1 MEASIEK
8 ILCIGVTKTRFDL
21 FDDVKLML
29 SSGSVIEGCI
39 VEIEDW
45 GVVIETVDGEQK
57 GIHVN
62 DIVDYVN

>member
-29 SSGSVIEGCI
+29 SSGSVIKGRI

-45 GVVIETVDGEQK
+45 GVVIETADGEQK
-57 GIHVN
+57 GINVN
-62 DIVDYVN
+62 DIVDYEN

>member
-8 ILCIGVTKTRFDL
+8 SLYIGITKTRFDL
-21 FDDVKLML
+21 FDDVKLKL
-29 SSGSVIEGCI
+29 SSGSIIEGCI

-45 GVVIETVDGEQK
+45 GVVIETAGGEQK